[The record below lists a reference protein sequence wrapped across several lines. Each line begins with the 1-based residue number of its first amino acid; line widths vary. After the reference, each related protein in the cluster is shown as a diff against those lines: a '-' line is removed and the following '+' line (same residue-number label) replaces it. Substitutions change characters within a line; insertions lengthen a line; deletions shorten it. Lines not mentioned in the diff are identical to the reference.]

1 MLRYFRKNDPYLL
14 LFIAAFLLITRVV
27 LLIMGLDEAAI
38 QNNSYLLGTALNE
51 NAGEVISNSISAG
64 PLYVFFYGLL
74 TLLFNNSVLVSVV
87 VSTVLVF
94 IQAVILNSTL
104 QRNAAFEDNTYLPGI
119 LYAIILS
126 SSQDFLYLSPA
137 LMANT
142 FLLLATD
149 KILIHLKFRGS
160 EENILTTGFLL
171 GLGALCYAPYSIF
184 LIFAILIYVV
194 YSGTLVRRYFLM
206 AYGFVFSFL
215 IFWIYYLAFEQGGAF
230 IENYF
235 AHLFQLNEIDGEI
248 INKMLLVFGLPLLL
262 SVLSGAQSFQGAGL
276 TNHQILIQRMMLW
289 MLIFALVI
297 LRLDNQLTLLSA
309 ETIAIPITFFTTQF
323 LLTRGKRWVAEAVFL
338 LLVISSIALLF
349 SSL

>member
-1 MLRYFRKNDPYLL
+1 MLQFFRKNDPYLL
-14 LFIAAFLLITRVV
+14 LFIAAFLIITRVV
-27 LLIMGLDEAAI
+27 LLIIGLEESTI
-38 QNNSYLLGTALNE
+38 LNSSYLLGTAFNE
-51 NAGEVISNSISAG
+51 NPGTVISNSISAG
-64 PLYVFFYGLL
+64 PLYTFFSGLL
-74 TLLFNNSVLVSVV
+74 VLLFNSSVVASVV
-87 VSTVLVF
+87 VSAILIF
-94 IQAVILNSTL
+94 IQAVIFNTTL

-126 SSQDFLYLSPA
+126 SSKEFLYLNPA

-184 LIFAILIYVV
+184 LIFTILIYVV

-206 AYGFVFSFL
+206 TYGFIFSFL
-215 IFWIYYLAFEQGGAF
+215 IFWIYYLCFQQGAAF
-230 IENYF
+230 IGNYF
-235 AHLFQLNEIDGEI
+235 SGLFRINDVDGTVLNNI
-248 INKMLLVFGLPLLL
+248 LLIFGLPLFLT
-262 SVLSGAQSFQGAGL
+262 VLSGAQSFQGAGL

-297 LRLDNQLTLLSA
+297 LRLDNQMTLL
-309 ETIAIPITFFTTQF
+309 TVQTLAIPLTFFSSQF
-323 LLTRGKRWVAEAVFL
+323 LLTRAKRWVADLVFL
-338 LLVISSIALLF
+338 FLATSSIIFLF
-349 SSL
+349 TL